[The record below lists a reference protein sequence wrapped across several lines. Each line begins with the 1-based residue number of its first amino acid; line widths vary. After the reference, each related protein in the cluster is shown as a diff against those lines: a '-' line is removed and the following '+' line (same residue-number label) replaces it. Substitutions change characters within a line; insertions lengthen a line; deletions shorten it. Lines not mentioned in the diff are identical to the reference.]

1 MSTTDSNL
9 KETVSPSELTPA
21 ESSHEVPAD
30 TPTEPTPKKSR
41 SLLIAVVVLII
52 AVAVTVAI
60 LVRNQHLSQDLSQ
73 LQTSLSESQNK
84 WKETAAK
91 KEALQTELAD
101 VENNIREAQLT
112 YDESTVKIADLTG
125 QIETLTAQNASL
137 ENQLVIAADTESM

>member
-52 AVAVTVAI
+52 AVAVTVADHRSRKGVVSVGKRI
-60 LVRNQHLSQDLSQ
+60 VLARFFFVKVAFTNVVRIELQVGLHGGHLVQKLKSLSQSISPIGNVGLAVSITTGTGSSAGGETGCSGTSQ
-73 LQTSLSESQNK
+73 
-84 WKETAAK
+84 KE
-91 KEALQTELAD
+91 
-101 VENNIREAQLT
+101 RR
-112 YDESTVKIADLTG
+112 
-125 QIETLTAQNASL
+125 
-137 ENQLVIAADTESM
+137 

>member
-52 AVAVTVAI
+52 AVAA
-60 LVRNQHLSQDLSQ
+60 
-73 LQTSLSESQNK
+73 
-84 WKETAAK
+84 
-91 KEALQTELAD
+91 
-101 VENNIREAQLT
+101 
-112 YDESTVKIADLTG
+112 
-125 QIETLTAQNASL
+125 
-137 ENQLVIAADTESM
+137 AADFAERKPEQMERDRRQEGSPADGARGCGKQYP